1 MIREGI
7 DKIEEV
13 ILGILNTLKWIGI
26 VIGSILGVILLW
38 SIPIFFGI
46 GIVIGSILGVILLW
60 SIPIFFVVFVG
71 VCALR
76 MIGVGI

>member
-38 SIPIFFGI
+38 SIPIFF
-46 GIVIGSILGVILLW
+46 
-60 SIPIFFVVFVG
+60 VVFVG